1 MPVSACNCSVLTAD
15 EGKVRRADWSLLGAE
30 RSGWIARCVFHGLMP
45 WEWLNMAYPLTQVS
59 CDQGRRNRV
68 FFCIFLS
75 MPLCPIDACQF
86 CLPVLKFV
94 YTGCILWMCIWRCS
108 QKPDNGLKQG
118 NNCVSGSIYNIKA
131 DGIFK
136 CRKDGLQLV
145 ADWWW
150 SPSDC
155 FL

>member
-59 CDQGRRNRV
+59 CDQGRRNWV
-68 FFCIFLS
+68 FLCAFSYLCLYVPS
-75 MPLCPIDACQF
+75 MLDSSVCLFSSLCAWN
-86 CLPVLKFV
+86 
-94 YTGCILWMCIWRCS
+94 TGCILWMCS